1 MITIDLII
9 KNIRLLFI
17 VALCIGLVWIYKDR
31 EFQKAENIRQ
41 TENNRQKT
49 IADSLL
55 FSAQI
60 LNANELKEHFEYENK
75 DLRNKLA
82 KYGIKE
88 SRIKEI
94 ISSKYYYRDSI
105 QKKYYVGEFI
115 DSTKCLT
122 IKGTIDTNGVVTIKD
137 RQFKNKMDAVAYWE
151 RRQWNFLGIKTRFL
165 GKKQMT
171 AKVFDDCGNSKVIQ
185 IKKAANE

>member
-1 MITIDLII
+1 M
-9 KNIRLLFI
+9 
-17 VALCIGLVWIYKDR
+17 VALVGYIVWLYKDR
-31 EFQKAENIRQ
+31 EFQKSENERQ
-41 TENNRQKT
+41 SENNEQIRKS
-49 IADSLL
+49 DSLR

-82 KYGIKE
+82 KEGIKE

-105 QKKYYVGEFI
+105 QKKYYAGEFI
-115 DSTKCLT
+115 DSTKCLV
-122 IKGTIDTNGVVTIKD
+122 IKGEIDTNGVVTIKD
-137 RQFKNKMDAVAYWE
+137 RQFKNKMDAVAFWE

-165 GKKQMT
+165 GKKQIT
-171 AKVFDDCGNSKVIQ
+171 AKVFDDCGNSTVVH
-185 IKKAANE
+185 IKKQE

>member
-1 MITIDLII
+1 MITIELII

-49 IADSLL
+49 ISDSLR

-60 LNANELKEHFEYENK
+60 LNANELKEHFEYQNK
-75 DLRNKLA
+75 DLKNKLE
-82 KYGIKE
+82 KSGIKTD
-88 SRIKEI
+88 RIKEI
-94 ISSKYYYRDSI
+94 ISTNYFYRDSI
-105 QKKYYVGEFI
+105 QKKYYTGQFT
-115 DSTKCLT
+115 DSTKCLV
-122 IKGTIDTNGVVTIKD
+122 IKGEIDTNGVVTIKD

>member
-1 MITIDLII
+1 MITLDLII
-9 KNIRLLFI
+9 KNIRLLF
-17 VALCIGLVWIYKDR
+17 LIGLVGYIVWLYKDR
-31 EFQKAENIRQ
+31 EFQKAENERQ
-41 TENNRQKT
+41 TENNEQIRKS
-49 IADSLL
+49 DSLR
-55 FSAQI
+55 FSTQI
-60 LNANELKEHFEYENK
+60 LNANELKEHFEYQNK
-75 DLRNKLA
+75 DLKDKLA
-82 KYGIKE
+82 KEGIKE

-105 QKKYYVGEFI
+105 QKKYYAGEFI
-115 DSTKCLT
+115 DSTKCLV
-122 IKGTIDTNGVVTIKD
+122 IKGEIDTNGVVTIKD

-185 IKKAANE
+185 IKKAASE

>member
-1 MITIDLII
+1 MITLDLII

-17 VALCIGLVWIYKDR
+17 VALCIGIIWIFKDY
-31 EFQKAENIRQ
+31 EFQKKENERQ

-49 IADSLL
+49 IADSLR

-60 LNANELKEHFEYENK
+60 LNANELKEHFEYQNK
-75 DLRNKLA
+75 DLKDKLA
-82 KYGIKE
+82 KEGIKE

-105 QKKYYVGEFI
+105 QKKYYAGEFI
-115 DSTKCLT
+115 DSTKCLV
-122 IKGTIDTNGVVTIKD
+122 IKGEIDTNGVVTIKD
-137 RQFKNKMDAVAYWE
+137 RKFKNKMDAVAYWE
-151 RRQWNFLGIKTRFL
+151 RRQWSFLGIKTRFL

-171 AKVFDDCGNSKVIQ
+171 AKVFDDCGNSTVIQ
-185 IKKAANE
+185 IKKNE

>member
-1 MITIDLII
+1 MITLDLIL

-17 VALCIGLVWIYKDR
+17 VALVGYIVWLYKDR
-31 EFQKAENIRQ
+31 EFQKAENERQ
-41 TENNRQKT
+41 TENNRQT
-49 IADSLL
+49 RIADSLR
-55 FSAQI
+55 FSTQI

-82 KYGIKE
+82 KEGIKE

-115 DSTKCLT
+115 DSTKCLV
-122 IKGTIDTNGVVTIKD
+122 IKGVIDSTGIVTIKD
-137 RQFKNKMDAVAYWE
+137 RKFKNKMDAVAFWE
-151 RRQWNFLGIKTRFL
+151 RRQWSFLGIKTRFL

-171 AKVFDDCGNSKVIQ
+171 AKVFDDCGNSTVVQ
-185 IKKAANE
+185 IKKNE